1 MSDNLSLFVACR
13 EVPDNAKKAI
23 LGGRLKGKT
32 DINPLW
38 RIKKLTEMF
47 GPCGVGWKT
56 TDEQYHTEKCESTG
70 EIAVFCT
77 LRLQYVDPETH
88 EWSAPIFGIGGSM
101 LIALESGYTAD
112 GKKTKVLYL
121 DDEAYKK
128 ANTDAISVA
137 CKQFGMGA
145 SVYWE
150 QDNTKYT
157 GRNSDQPAPT
167 VTKTQTVPPAPAV
180 DRAAEIQRITTA
192 YQTTRSNIEAT
203 IVEAINAGELQNING
218 NLITM
223 SDSDFIRCMAAVE
236 KRFRGAVGGAA

>member
-1 MSDNLSLFVACR
+1 MNDNLSLFAACR

-23 LGGRLKGKT
+23 IGGRLKGKT

-56 TDEQYHTEKCESTG
+56 TDEKYHTEKCESTG

-77 LRLQYVDPETH
+77 LRLQYVEPETH

-137 CKQFGMGA
+137 CKQLGMGA

-157 GRNSDQPAPT
+157 GRNSDQPAAT
-167 VTKTQTVPPAPAV
+167 VTKTNVYDPRPLIAQIKKRYNVNDEGFANMRKAL
-180 DRAAEIQRITTA
+180 
-192 YQTTRSNIEAT
+192 IEGGVLEDKPSKDM
-203 IVEAINAGELQNING
+203 VEADWIALDKAFTANYG
-218 NLITM
+218 
-223 SDSDFIRCMAAVE
+223 DAA
-236 KRFRGAVGGAA
+236 

>member
-1 MSDNLSLFVACR
+1 MNDNLSLFAAGR

-23 LGGRLKGKT
+23 IGGRLKGKT

-77 LRLQYVDPETH
+77 IRLQYVDPETC

-137 CKQFGMGA
+137 CKQLGMGA

-157 GRNSDQPAPT
+157 GRNSDQPAAT
-167 VTKTQTVPPAPAV
+167 VTKTTVYDPRPLIAKIKKRYNVNDEGFANM
-180 DRAAEIQRITTA
+180 RKAL
-192 YQTTRSNIEAT
+192 IEGGVLEDKPSKDM
-203 IVEAINAGELQNING
+203 VEADWIALDKAFTANYG
-218 NLITM
+218 
-223 SDSDFIRCMAAVE
+223 DAA
-236 KRFRGAVGGAA
+236 

>member
-1 MSDNLSLFVACR
+1 MRDNLLIFRACR
-13 EVPDNAKKAI
+13 EVPADAKKPI

-32 DINPLW
+32 DINPMW
-38 RIKKLTEMF
+38 RIKQLTEMF

-56 TDEQYHTEKCESTG
+56 TDEQYHTEKCDSTG

-77 LRLQYVDPETH
+77 LRLQYIDPESN

-137 CKQFGMGA
+137 CKQLGMGA

-157 GRNSDQPAPT
+157 GRNSDQPSAT
-167 VTKTQTVPPAPAV
+167 VAKVPPTAPGV
-180 DRAAEIQRITTA
+180 DRRAETERIMKAYDTT
-192 YQTTRSNIEAT
+192 YSNIVAT
-203 IVEAINAGELQNING
+203 IKICIDADELRNING
-218 NLITM
+218 DMTTM
-223 SDSDFIRCMAAVE
+223 SDADFVRCMAAVE
-236 KRFRGAVGGAA
+236 KRFRGAAGGAA

>member
-1 MSDNLSLFVACR
+1 MSDNLSLFSACR

-23 LGGRLKGKT
+23 TAGRLKGKT

-56 TDEQYHTEKCESTG
+56 TDEQYHTEKCESNG

-77 LRLQYVDPETH
+77 LRLQYIDPETH

-101 LIALESGYTAD
+101 LIALENAYTDD
-112 GKKTKVLYL
+112 GKKTKVLHL

-137 CKQFGMGA
+137 CKQLGMGA

-167 VTKTQTVPPAPAV
+167 VTKTQTVPPSPAV
-180 DRAAEIQRITTA
+180 DRKAETERIMDTYNTT
-192 YQTTRSNIEAT
+192 YSNIVAT
-203 IVEAINAGELQNING
+203 IKNCIDADELRNING
-218 NLITM
+218 DLTTI
-223 SDSDFIRCMAAVE
+223 SDADFMRCMAAVE